1 VEPNSTDPTTAFATT
16 GGTKPPSA
24 SRPWWKRKW
33 GIAAIVVAVLI
44 IVGGIS
50 TATQTEP
57 IASVATP
64 SPSLAAGVSSPQVPT
79 AEPAPTSEPTTVEAT
94 PEPTVEPTPEPTVE
108 PTPEPTEEPTPE
120 PTEEP
125 TPEPTEE
132 PTPEPTEEP
141 TPEPTAVSAILK
153 TSGQGDK
160 IVRFVA
166 QDAPTYA
173 RITGKGGGNFAVITY
188 TGSEYGD
195 LLVNEIGS
203 YSGSTYV
210 AAGVNRLK
218 VTSSGS
224 WTIEIRPITAARLWD
239 GLDRLDGK
247 GDSVVLLTDAAGGI
261 TTVKN
266 KSRSNFAVIAYS
278 PEGEYLDLLVNEIGS
293 YSGEV
298 LLPDADPI
306 VLSIHAVGGTWSMS
320 AVEQ

>member
-1 VEPNSTDPTTAFATT
+1 MATIAGDQLVEPNSTDPTTAFATT

-24 SRPWWKRKW
+24 SRPWWKRKG

-50 TATQTEP
+50 NATQTEP

-79 AEPAPTSEPTTVEAT
+79 AEPAPTSQPTTEAT
-94 PEPTVEPTPEPTVE
+94 PEPTV
-108 PTPEPTEEPTPE
+108 
-120 PTEEP
+120 
-125 TPEPTEE
+125 E

-153 TSGQGDK
+153 TSGRGDK

-173 RITGKGGGNFAVITY
+173 RITGKGGGNFAVISY

-203 YSGSTYV
+203 YSGLTYV

-278 PEGEYLDLLVNEIGS
+278 PEGDYLDLLVNEIGS